1 MTELGEVKKIF
12 LSPLIRY
19 WLKPCCPDENHHT
32 NFSAN
37 SYQPALGTNIF
48 RQRDCMRDA
57 LFTKRTSNFRVLC
70 PNRMLGEFSHN

>member
-1 MTELGEVKKIF
+1 MTQLGEVKKIF

-37 SYQPALGTNIF
+37 SYLPALEANTF
-48 RQRDCMRDA
+48 R
-57 LFTKRTSNFRVLC
+57 
-70 PNRMLGEFSHN
+70 P